1 MAKRYRVTLD
11 RPLKGDEGA
20 ILAAGTLVLEDD
32 DKPLL
37 PVGFSAEDATHA
49 TVTLHE
55 GRYHQLRRMF
65 AAMGNHVAA
74 LHRDRI
80 GGLALP
86 ADLPAG
92 AYRVMDAAD
101 VANVF
106 SAA

>member
-1 MAKRYRVTLD
+1 
-11 RPLKGDEGA
+11 
-20 ILAAGTLVLEDD
+20 
-32 DKPLL
+32 
-37 PVGFSAEDATHA
+37 
-49 TVTLHE
+49 
-55 GRYHQLRRMF
+55 MF
-65 AAMGNHVAA
+65 AAMGNHVTA

-101 VANVF
+101 VAKVF